1 MTLSILLTLAT
12 VAIFIAFIVLFA
24 TCKASS
30 NRERAWEEMARK
42 EFEAGG
48 GEESRAS
55 VSGLTTGKSRD
66 DKPRAGFTPGPLA
79 SFQLQ
84 RALM

>member
-1 MTLSILLTLAT
+1 
-12 VAIFIAFIVLFA
+12 
-24 TCKASS
+24 
-30 NRERAWEEMARK
+30 MARK

-48 GEESRAS
+48 GEESSAS

-66 DKPRAGFTPGPLA
+66 DKPRAGFTPSPLA